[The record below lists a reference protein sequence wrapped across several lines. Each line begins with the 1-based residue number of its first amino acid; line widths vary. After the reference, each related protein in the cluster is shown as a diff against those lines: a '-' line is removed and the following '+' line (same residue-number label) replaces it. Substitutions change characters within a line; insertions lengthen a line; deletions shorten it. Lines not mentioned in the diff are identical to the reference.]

1 MSLSW
6 RFLNLIVGDNMP
18 QTRSICCIDLTRQQF
33 FQPSPPESA
42 VAQDSTAQTPVAA
55 STMERLQLPNP
66 ILRLW
71 NRYFFPLS
79 EHKILS
85 VDKSGC
91 SLLFDANTRHLV
103 TMPFLN
109 KPKRDPISLFVP
121 NGDGDDGGSIF
132 VMDRV
137 PKPEIGSRA
146 QTSDQF
152 EAFIYRKNFVDCQL
166 LPPPPYLR
174 DYKHCERRHKINAY
188 AVVDGGSQICISV
201 EDVGT
206 YCLDTAS
213 HTWSQVGDWTLPFDA
228 KLEYVPELKLW
239 FGFSAGAQHFAA
251 SDLSSMDC
259 QSQPQLVG
267 PWKELEPPMEWRE
280 TYDSQLV
287 NLGSGRFCIA
297 RFFQTKREGCYDED
311 DVYLWQDVTA
321 LTGVEVMYELSNK
334 DWKVIEERI
343 EKKLSS
349 WKDGIII
356 RMVIFRAT
364 HWLRF
369 WAQLQRCEDGGEFLK
384 VACRKLES
392 MVMQLFA
399 NYGWRFTNRLQ

>member
-1 MSLSW
+1 MSLSR

-18 QTRSICCIDLTRQQF
+18 QTRSICRIDLTRQQF

-42 VAQDSTAQTPVAA
+42 VAQDSTAQTPAAA

-66 ILRLW
+66 MLRLW

-79 EHKILS
+79 ERKILS
-85 VDKSGC
+85 VDKSGR
-91 SLLFDANTRHLV
+91 SLLFDADTRHLV

-121 NGDGDDGGSIF
+121 NAVDGDGDDGGSLF

-137 PKPEIGSRA
+137 PKPEIGNRA

-174 DYKHCERRHKINAY
+174 DYKHCESRHKINAY
-188 AVVDGGSQICISV
+188 TVVDGGSQICISV

-213 HTWSQVGDWTLPFDA
+213 HTWSQVGEWTLPFDG

-251 SDLSSMDC
+251 ADLSSMDC

-267 PWKELEPPMEWRE
+267 AWKELEPPMEWRE

-311 DVYLWQDVTA
+311 DDVTA
-321 LTGVEVMYELSNK
+321 LTGVEVKPYVHDGSYSG
-334 DWKVIEERI
+334 
-343 EKKLSS
+343 SS
-349 WKDGIII
+349 S
-356 RMVIFRAT
+356 RN
-364 HWLRF
+364 
-369 WAQLQRCEDGGEFLK
+369 GE
-384 VACRKLES
+384 VKLEMHTHKS
-392 MVMQLFA
+392 LCHMTE
-399 NYGWRFTNRLQ
+399 RFGIDDVL